1 MQTESPT
8 LSSKKY
14 SSKNLMES
22 VQEIGPLLSK
32 EIEEEEN
39 NRRLSEP
46 VLNALREAGLLK
58 LFLPMSLGGLE
69 VDPLT
74 VAKLV
79 EQVASYNTAAGWC
92 LMVANTSAFWCSRFP
107 EEGIDEIYQNGPD
120 TIMAGAFHP
129 PMKATPV
136 DGGYVINGRS
146 PLTSNVHEAQWIF
159 VTAFVMENE
168 QIKTNNGIPEIIGV
182 AMKSGEC
189 EIVDTWYTIGMKATD
204 SNDISVN
211 NVTVPQH
218 RSFALAPEFQPN
230 KYYKGLLYKLPAIA
244 ASIASL
250 ISPVAIAVANNAIQ
264 ELKLLADKKVPFAS
278 MVSIREKGTV
288 QRKLGIAQANVR
300 SSRAFLHQEISLE
313 VVNFCFQ

>member
-1 MQTESPT
+1 
-8 LSSKKY
+8 
-14 SSKNLMES
+14 
-22 VQEIGPLLSK
+22 
-32 EIEEEEN
+32 
-39 NRRLSEP
+39 
-46 VLNALREAGLLK
+46 
-58 LFLPMSLGGLE
+58 
-69 VDPLT
+69 
-74 VAKLV
+74 
-79 EQVASYNTAAGWC
+79 
-92 LMVANTSAFWCSRFP
+92 
-107 EEGIDEIYQNGPD
+107 
-120 TIMAGAFHP
+120 MAGAFHP

-300 SSRAFLHQEISLE
+300 SSRAFLHQEISFCWNKTLAGERVSLE
-313 VVNFCFQ
+313 ERAALLLAVTHTNQTCQQATELMYSAAGTSGIYLRNKLAHYFTDAQVIRHHGFSNESRYETAGQVYFGLQPDLPVIMF